1 MPKPNRRQRRRT
13 RVPPLPESGPAA
25 RDADSGWSG
34 YYEATA
40 GQPPRRTTLTALA
53 AIGSPV
59 RELPATAI
67 DLGCGGGRDT
77 ASLLEAGL
85 TVLALDGDA
94 AAGKALRT
102 RFPDAWGSG
111 RLTFRRV
118 DFSRGELDLPASG
131 IVNAS
136 FCLPACP
143 PDRFG
148 RLWSQIAD
156 AVAPGGLFA
165 GHLFG
170 PNDSWARRGDNLT
183 IHNRRDIDVLLAGW
197 EPLLVEEEESDAVT
211 PRGSAK
217 HWHFFHV
224 VARKAA

>member
-1 MPKPNRRQRRRT
+1 M
-13 RVPPLPESGPAA
+13 PESGPAA
-25 RDADSGWSG
+25 HEADSGWSR
-34 YYEATA
+34 YYESTA
-40 GQPPRRTTLTALA
+40 GRPPRRTTLTALTA
-53 AIGSPV
+53 LAGGRSPV
-59 RELPATAI
+59 REIPATAT

-77 ASLLEAGL
+77 APLLEAGL

-94 AAGKALRT
+94 AAGEALRT
-102 RFPDAWGSG
+102 RFPEAWDSG
-111 RLTFRRV
+111 RLTFRQV
-118 DFSRGELDLPASG
+118 DFSSGAPDLPASG

-148 RLWSQIAD
+148 GLWSQIAE

-165 GHLFG
+165 GHLYG
-170 PNDSWARRGDNLT
+170 PNDSWARRGDELT

-217 HWHFFHV
+217 HWHLFHV